1 MELRLLRYFVAVA
14 EELNFTHAAER
25 LHTAQPSLSQQ
36 IRQLE
41 DYVGTPLLDRDRRR
55 VKLTEAGRVFLR
67 EARRLLADADHAVS
81 LARQAARAEAG
92 VITIAI
98 VPGPE
103 GQLFSRV
110 MPLLLHNYPDLDTV
124 LRSYPDLDIVLRSMS
139 SPEQI
144 AALQKG
150 EINLG
155 LLRGPVEDEAIGFDV
170 ISREDVVAVVPA
182 DHPLAGQM
190 RIAPRSLAELPL
202 IQLSRSVAPAVHD
215 TMIRIGQAEGVQ
227 FRTLLVTENIMTTLN
242 AVAGG
247 IGFTL
252 LAAYV
257 EDILP
262 KNVVVRPLE
271 MERVPQLELLA
282 AYRKDDPLPA
292 LAFFLGILRDREAG
306 ILPQALR
313 AQ

>member
-41 DYVGTPLLDRDRRR
+41 EYVGTPLLNRDKRRMR
-55 VKLTEAGRVFLR
+55 LTEAGRVFLR
-67 EARRLLADADHAVS
+67 EARSLLAGAEQAVT

-110 MPLLLHNYPDLDTV
+110 MPLLLHNYPNLDV
-124 LRSYPDLDIVLRSMS
+124 VLRSMT

-144 AALQKG
+144 KALQKG
-150 EINLG
+150 EINVG
-155 LLRGPVEDEAIGFDV
+155 MLRGPIEDEVIGYEV
-170 ISREDVVAVVPA
+170 ISREDVVAVLPA
-182 DHPLAGQM
+182 DHPLAQQKRVSPEALSAM
-190 RIAPRSLAELPL
+190 PL
-202 IQLSRSVAPAVHD
+202 IQISREVAPAVHD
-215 TMIRIGQAEGVQ
+215 AMIRTGHDANVR
-227 FRTLLVTENIMTTLN
+227 FKTLLATENIMTTLI
-242 AVAGG
+242 AVASGM
-247 IGFTL
+247 GFTL

-262 KNVVVRPLE
+262 KNAVVRPLE
-271 MERVPQLELLA
+271 MDRVPKLELLA

-292 LAFFLGILRDREAG
+292 LAFFLQLLRDRNKKQA
-306 ILPQALR
+306 ALR
-313 AQ
+313 KGTSA